1 MAISWRYVLWVLP
14 YACSYIYIYLI
25 LYIRVSN
32 RVFGGFLKL
41 GVPKVTMV
49 VSILKWSND
58 LDDLRYPYFRKL
70 PCGARLNTHIYIYI
84 FVDLISKQP
93 NTISDCQL
101 S

>member
-14 YACSYIYIYLI
+14 MHVVIYIYLI

-70 PCGARLNTHIYIYI
+70 PCGARLNTHTHIYIYK
-84 FVDLISKQP
+84 L
-93 NTISDCQL
+93 
-101 S
+101 